1 MLPVGRIITTGIFFL
16 IFYILPLV
24 FSRWLVDPNVLLV
37 DTTLG
42 EGEFYPIDRYVLT
55 LIGFEGTVHSFIG
68 FKIAYMLCLRFSNS
82 LVKLVKEIYAQM

>member
-1 MLPVGRIITTGIFFL
+1 
-16 IFYILPLV
+16 
-24 FSRWLVDPNVLLV
+24 
-37 DTTLG
+37 
-42 EGEFYPIDRYVLT
+42 